1 MDIHKLVKKENIYQ
15 HRFHPEVSK
24 SLPDKAKIMN
34 KIINKAN
41 EWPSTSILSSVVKLK
56 KQLLWKTEMF
66 SQGMRERTAQ
76 HKNKPDICTK

>member
-41 EWPSTSILSSVVKLK
+41 E
-56 KQLLWKTEMF
+56 
-66 SQGMRERTAQ
+66 
-76 HKNKPDICTK
+76 